1 MVAVRLSGT
10 VTEDRQLI
18 IQLPDEFPV
27 GPIELLVHTVPQH
40 ENPLRTAARLKLAA
54 AGLPGGAH
62 LPESRIIPPTDEEV
76 LVAGT
81 LPPDARLT
89 HELIDEDRGER

>member
-27 GPIELLVHTVPQH
+27 GPIELLVHSILQH

-54 AGLPGGAH
+54 AGLLGGAH
-62 LPESRIIPPTDEEV
+62 LPPSDMIQPADEEV
-76 LVAGT
+76 LKAGT
-81 LPPDARLT
+81 LPPGTRPT